1 MDRKDK
7 DKEDLTD
14 YLLAKRKEQPKNQS
28 NRNNHHNQHSYL
40 VKTLNNY

>member
-14 YLLAKRKEQPKNQS
+14 YLLAKRKEQPKKPIEQKQPSQS
-28 NRNNHHNQHSYL
+28 TQLSR
-40 VKTLNNY
+40 